1 MLHCSFIVFKQVDFF
16 WINRDQK
23 SFEWFVNLLSQ
34 LEMEQREHGGEMSR
48 FLEMHMYVTSALQR
62 TDMKAVALQMA
73 LDILHQKEDKD
84 LLTGLKAR
92 TNPGRPNWD
101 KVFTRVREENKGRV
115 TIFYCGNPHLAK
127 TLKAKCSSF
136 GFNFKKEV
144 F

>member
-1 MLHCSFIVFKQVDFF
+1 MRSI
-16 WINRDQK
+16 
-23 SFEWFVNLLSQ
+23 SAAAFVALLS
-34 LEMEQREHGGEMSR
+34 LGS
-48 FLEMHMYVTSALQR
+48 VSAFVPAGLGR
-62 TDMKAVALQMA
+62 PSATASAGCANTALQMA